1 MAEGKTAGCAHLIN
15 MLSTKKEVPAKRK
28 KKQKKKT
35 ALEYGKLFEFPT
47 FQHDKQTTSYLTII
61 FTIMT
66 CIAHSRINIIRCIAI
81 AGFTHLAV

>member
-15 MLSTKKEVPAKRK
+15 TLSTKKEVPAKRK
-28 KKQKKKT
+28 KEAKKEKRIEIWKT
-35 ALEYGKLFEFPT
+35 LRVSHIPT
-47 FQHDKQTTSYLTII
+47 RQQTTSYLTII

-66 CIAHSRINIIRCIAI
+66 CIVYSRINRIRCIAI